1 MKHLV
6 STNDLLKKEINLIFD
21 LAKGFKNEEINS
33 AIDNRILST
42 FFYEPSTRTRLSFEA
57 ASHRLKM
64 NVLSVSDANASSTA
78 KGETLKDTIK
88 TLSELSD
95 IIVLRHY
102 SVGSA
107 KEAAEVSKVP
117 IINAGDGDGEHRTQA
132 LLDLYT
138 ILDKF
143 DNLDN
148 LNILFF
154 GDLNH
159 ARTAKSLKNLL
170 NRYTNNKINV
180 LEFDPTFNKNK
191 DDFYEKLSNSN
202 IIYSVRHQKERW
214 LDSDIALVDAFENKI
229 KIGLDELKI
238 IKKDAIIMH
247 PLPRTE
253 EIDPSIDRD
262 GRVVFFEQ
270 VRNGLFIRM
279 AVINYLLEYTY
290 YYNEI

>member
-64 NVLSVSDANASSTA
+64 NVLSVSDANVSSTA

-117 IINAGDGDGEHRTQA
+117 IINAGDGDGEHPTQA